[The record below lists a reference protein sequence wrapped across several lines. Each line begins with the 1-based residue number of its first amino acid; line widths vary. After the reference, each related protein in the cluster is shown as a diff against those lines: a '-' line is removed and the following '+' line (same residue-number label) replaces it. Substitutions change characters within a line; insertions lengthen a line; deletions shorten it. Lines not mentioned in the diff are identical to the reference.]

1 MVRTLVPDSRRW
13 TANACRLCR
22 SRHSRHYLPH
32 RTMSSN
38 SGHDGKY
45 LRNKDV
51 FRRNARATR
60 HSQLDLQAVQELQQ
74 IVVGPEAG

>member
-1 MVRTLVPDSRRW
+1 MRADYVLIDIVGTIYP
-13 TANACRLCR
+13 TGLCR
-22 SRHSRHYLPH
+22 VASDP
-32 RTMSSN
+32 
-38 SGHDGKY
+38 DGKH
-45 LRNKDV
+45 LRNKDI